1 MTFQETL
8 DFLYTQ
14 LPVFH
19 LQGASAYKKDL
30 SRTQAL
36 LAYLGNPHHAFNT
49 IHIAGT
55 NGKGSTSHLLASVL
69 QEAGYK
75 VGLYTSPHLRDFR
88 ERIKIISPEVSGEI
102 SEEFVCEF
110 IEKHIDFFKSNELSF
125 FEMSVGLA
133 FEYFVKQKTDI
144 NIIEVGMGGR
154 LDSTNIIT
162 PLISVITNIGL
173 DHTQFLGNTLE
184 LIAFEKAGI
193 IKPNIPVVIGE
204 YISET
209 KPVFLAKSDETH
221 SEIYFASDLIAATY
235 PSALLGDYQIQNKK
249 TVLQTLKVLQDK
261 KLLSVS
267 ETDIKNGFLNVI
279 KNTGLQGRW
288 QQLGENPTVICDTA
302 HNAHGLK
309 IVLNQLNKQKFEK
322 LEKQKIS
329 YRQQADSAHI
339 KNNQGQNQ
347 VWIINNSKDTVTI
360 QMQDWSFICVLQAK
374 TKGGQWYPIQYW
386 RFSTCGNSYYS
397 KHFPPKTANSFVTK
411 LPNEGDYKTK
421 IRYKLL
427 GADKFFYSNEFDG
440 RINYCEFVED
450 STNYNN
456 RGEPQPHFKLDSL
469 IYLALQ

>member
-1 MTFQETL
+1 MNYKETL
-8 DFLYTQ
+8 DWMFNK
-14 LPVFH
+14 LPMYQT
-19 LQGASAYKKDL
+19 QGATAYRKDI
-30 SRTQAL
+30 TNTVL
-36 LAYLGNPHHAFNT
+36 LAKHLGNPEHYLKC
-49 IHIAGT
+49 IHVAGT

-75 VGLYTSPHLRDFR
+75 VGLYTSPHLKDYR
-88 ERIKIISPEVSGEI
+88 ERITINGIPI
-102 SEEFVCEF
+102 SEDYVCDF
-110 IEKHIDFFKSNELSF
+110 INKNKAFFEANELSF

-133 FEYFVKQKTDI
+133 FDYFVKQKTDI

-162 PLISVITNIGL
+162 PLVSVITNIGL

-193 IKPNIPVVIGE
+193 IKPTIPVVIGE

-249 TVLQTLKVLQDK
+249 TVLQTFKVLQDK

-309 IVLNQLNKQKFEK
+309 IVINQLKKEK
-322 LEKQKIS
+322 YDQLHIVLGLVNDKNLTEILPLFPENAIYYFCKPNTSRGLDQLTLKEKAAEFNLVGQTYIS
-329 YRQQADSAHI
+329 VSNAYQAA
-339 KNNQGQNQ
+339 KENAGNN
-347 VWIINNSKDTVTI
+347 D
-360 QMQDWSFICVLQAK
+360 FIYI
-374 TKGGQWYPIQYW
+374 GG
-386 RFSTCGNSYYS
+386 ST
-397 KHFPPKTANSFVTK
+397 FVVAEI
-411 LPNEGDYKTK
+411 L
-421 IRYKLL
+421 
-427 GADKFFYSNEFDG
+427 
-440 RINYCEFVED
+440 
-450 STNYNN
+450 
-456 RGEPQPHFKLDSL
+456 
-469 IYLALQ
+469 